1 MIDDMIEKVITNIEF
16 IIKPNFLLLNNTI
29 KTISEIQWNCISAA
43 IYQVCI
49 AHFIVI
55 VNSN

>member
-1 MIDDMIEKVITNIEF
+1 MIDDMIEKVITIIEF
-16 IIKPNFLLLNNTI
+16 IIKPNFLLLNNAI

-49 AHFIVI
+49 AHFIV
-55 VNSN
+55 